1 MEIILLILL
10 LISIGINFFLLIKS
24 EKKINEPKI
33 EKKPKLT
40 REEKE
45 KQEQI
50 KKAFDNLMSYDESI
64 ARKMGK

>member
-10 LISIGINFFLLIKS
+10 LVSFGINIFLLVKK
-24 EKKINEPKI
+24 EKKPAKPI

-40 REEKE
+40 KEEKD

-50 KKAFDNLMSYDESI
+50 KKAFDNLMNYDETT
-64 ARKMGK
+64 ARRRK

>member
-10 LISIGINFFLLIKS
+10 LVSFGINIFLLVKKENKP
-24 EKKINEPKI
+24 EKPI

-40 REEKE
+40 REEKD

-50 KKAFDNLMSYDESI
+50 KKAFDNLMNYDETT
-64 ARKMGK
+64 ARRRK